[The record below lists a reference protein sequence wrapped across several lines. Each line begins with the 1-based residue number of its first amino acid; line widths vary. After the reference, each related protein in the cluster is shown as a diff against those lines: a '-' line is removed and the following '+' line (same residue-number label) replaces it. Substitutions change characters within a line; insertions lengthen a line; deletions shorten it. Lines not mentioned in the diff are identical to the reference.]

1 MGHHPVGHLIYFIAK
16 FLSGKQIDMDD
27 MDMFGQKKSVQPP
40 GTRKPSG
47 FFWASTAPIYPPM
60 ASWIGT
66 FCAQDHPLAPAARKG
81 HGTASALDG
90 SFVSENKGR
99 PTGGK

>member
-1 MGHHPVGHLIYFIAK
+1 
-16 FLSGKQIDMDD
+16 
-27 MDMFGQKKSVQPP
+27 MDMFGKKSCSALESRAVDLSP
-40 GTRKPSG
+40 
-47 FFWASTAPIYPPM
+47 AM

-90 SFVSENKGR
+90 SFVSENKSR